1 LLVLIYAILAIFAW
15 SVSCVLAYTPIRGNS
30 YSINTR
36 DRHYT
41 ETTQSV
47 DYFNQLYLDN
57 EAWYRAARII
67 QSIVTVLT
75 IPLTST
81 VCGRA
86 AVAFVQQQGR
96 NDNITMRQ
104 TMALADKGWTDVR
117 LLSKL
122 LRGQWKRYGSSF
134 LAVAIFLNSL
144 GAVISPLQE
153 LFLFTE
159 TIKVPSR
166 WQAIINLVD
175 MSDHVQSSYIGS
187 DYTVVLARSRLSS
200 TRVTDIQA
208 RLWSQEGRN
217 CTENEGST
225 SDVCQFGGGQH
236 TLASLPSMDDPFFS
250 ELPYTTSTGLLSQ
263 FAPRANSTASR
274 EIIANEDFPTDCDQN
289 PNGFY
294 IHYNNTSEDASSGN
308 RTSSY
313 SVEVC
318 MPGDVTQPAW
328 ETNRTRQDRNEE
340 LYLKIRLDNC
350 SHYPTGEWSRRIT
363 LNTTVGYFELPNYA
377 NGELPGPLLEDPDNL
392 CGSSCKDQG
401 TIRENKLKPRA
412 AATDSGTAVNATSG
426 VLSNYKKGPLLTMAM
441 ALFGIGSF
449 LDVVDDLAA
458 YREAHREVDLEA
470 KGECITT
477 VPFLQLTRTVENDN
491 TDLSDK
497 FPFLDPCLEFQA
509 TATTETTDIT
519 GVDATNLAAE
529 YLWIIVNAL
538 EAAAFIT
545 NEVWMV
551 DDPRITSR
559 HLTVNSDMGE
569 DTQKPGISD
578 VGIAIVSI
586 LLLLDLFCL
595 AALALY
601 SARVPRWT
609 EQLDS
614 FAMMRL
620 GAAMADDLP
629 LQVANKTE
637 RISILDETPGCI
649 GDATG
654 GEGTVGELG
663 IGAKTPLRA
672 RRRYTCYNGDHES
685 EDVAEKQVRH

>member
-1 LLVLIYAILAIFAW
+1 
-15 SVSCVLAYTPIRGNS
+15 
-30 YSINTR
+30 
-36 DRHYT
+36 
-41 ETTQSV
+41 
-47 DYFNQLYLDN
+47 
-57 EAWYRAARII
+57 
-67 QSIVTVLT
+67 
-75 IPLTST
+75 
-81 VCGRA
+81 
-86 AVAFVQQQGR
+86 
-96 NDNITMRQ
+96 
-104 TMALADKGWTDVR
+104 
-117 LLSKL
+117 
-122 LRGQWKRYGSSF
+122 
-134 LAVAIFLNSL
+134 
-144 GAVISPLQE
+144 
-153 LFLFTE
+153 
-159 TIKVPSR
+159 
-166 WQAIINLVD
+166 
-175 MSDHVQSSYIGS
+175 
-187 DYTVVLARSRLSS
+187 
-200 TRVTDIQA
+200 
-208 RLWSQEGRN
+208 
-217 CTENEGST
+217 
-225 SDVCQFGGGQH
+225 
-236 TLASLPSMDDPFFS
+236 MDDPFFS

-274 EIIANEDFPTDCDQN
+274 EIIANEDFPTDCSQN

-294 IHYNNTSEDASSGN
+294 IHYNNMSEDASSGN

-328 ETNRTRQDRNEE
+328 ETNRKRQDRNEE

-350 SHYPTGEWSRRIT
+350 SHYPTGEWSSRIT

-377 NGELPGPLLEDPDNL
+377 NGELPGPLLENPDSL

-401 TIRENKLKPRA
+401 PIRENKLKPRA
-412 AATDSGTAVNATSG
+412 AATDSGTVVNATSG
-426 VLSNYKKGPLLTMAM
+426 VLSNYKKGPLLTMTM

-477 VPFLQLTRTVENDN
+477 VPFLQLTRTVE
-491 TDLSDK
+491 TEFADLSDK

-509 TATTETTDIT
+509 TATTETIDVT

-529 YLWIIVNAL
+529 YLWMFLYNDATGVAQSSNYDPVGDSNGTRIVNAL

-559 HLTVNSDMGE
+559 QLTVNSDMGE

-586 LLLLDLFCL
+586 LLLVDLFCL

-629 LQVANKTE
+629 LQVANKAE

-649 GDATG
+649 GDTTG

-672 RRRYTCYNGDHES
+672 RRRYTCYEGDHES
-685 EDVAEKQVRH
+685 GDVAEKQNRH